1 MFKYVI
7 YSTQTEAINREQQ
20 ITDDAMFSDGYTTR
34 YCDIIKHINQDLW
47 ALIIDTNYT
56 HLFTQDEIDNSV
68 YLTPDW
74 F

>member
-7 YSTQTEAINREQQ
+7 YTAQTEAIIREQQ

-34 YCDIIKHINQDLW
+34 YCDIIKHINQDMW
-47 ALIIDTNYT
+47 ALIVDPNYI

-68 YLTPDW
+68 YLTADW